1 MMSKTCVVPVP
12 VVPAAIVSSAVAP
25 TPARSPLAATVAGEA
40 SRGRQLFARRAPRL
54 STGPVPAVFIV
65 LVWMALWAWVSL
77 GVAAPLSRL
86 GTQERAPAVQ
96 QSALR
101 T

>member
-1 MMSKTCVVPVP
+1 MMSKTSI
-12 VVPAAIVSSAVAP
+12 VPAAVPAP
-25 TPARSPLAATVAGEA
+25 APLP
-40 SRGRQLFARRAPRL
+40 GRPLFAPRPRRLA
-54 STGPVPAVFIV
+54 TGPAPAALIV

-86 GTQERAPAVQ
+86 GGPDRARAVQ

-101 T
+101 AATTRGSAS